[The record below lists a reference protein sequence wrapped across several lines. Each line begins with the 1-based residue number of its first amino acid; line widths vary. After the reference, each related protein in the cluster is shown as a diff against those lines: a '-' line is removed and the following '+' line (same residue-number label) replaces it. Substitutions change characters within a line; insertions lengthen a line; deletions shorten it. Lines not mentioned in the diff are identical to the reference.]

1 MTRDDVKVLS
11 LVVIAITVLL
21 MFLFGLNITDT

>member
-11 LVVIAITVLL
+11 LVVIAITVVL
-21 MFLFGLNITDT
+21 MFLFGLNITDS